1 MYQVKYRLKSVAP
14 YIQNNPADEVEDV
27 KGGGTGKTRIGKKK
41 ENPDKTGYKNEI
53 GFYVPA
59 RQINGLKFRAGMKVK
74 LGKTNIA
81 NFTKACV
88 FCESQEFQ
96 MMRKGKPIK
105 ECDFIYNDPIIRK
118 DGQMV
123 FNPRVAFKEWE
134 AIIVLN
140 VTEDAIPKE
149 KILEVLTIGG
159 LYIGIGSRRPEYGR
173 FMVEEI

>member
-1 MYQVKYRLKSVAP
+1 MYQVKYRLKSVSP
-14 YIQNNPADEVEDV
+14 YIQNNPVGVIEDV
-27 KGGGTGKTRIGKKK
+27 KGGSGKTRIGKATV
-41 ENPDKTGYKNEI
+41 NADKTGYKNGT
-53 GFYVPA
+53 GFYIPG

-81 NFTKACV
+81 NFMKACV

-96 MMRKGKPIK
+96 MTRKGKPIK
-105 ECDFIYNDPIIRK
+105 ESDFIYNDPIIRK

-134 AIIVLN
+134 AEIILN
-140 VTEDAIPKE
+140 VTEEAIPKE

-159 LYIGIGSRRPEYGR
+159 LYIGIGARRPEYGR
-173 FMVEEI
+173 FMVEEV